1 MNAQTTAPRW
11 LTLASWLLLAVWG
24 CATVVAA
31 SYPAGTAPKAIGA
44 VAGPALILFVSF
56 HAVRAFGW
64 RGAGLFALL
73 AFLIALALENLSIA
87 TGIPFGYFTHTNV
100 FGAKIG
106 AVPFA
111 VALGYFLFGYP
122 AWMLAQ
128 LVIGKRGASWAVP
141 LVAAFVVTQFDL
153 THDAVGASVLGQ
165 WHYRNPS
172 GLNGVPLSN
181 FIGWL
186 VTAGAI
192 FLAWKPL
199 AARFDRAP
207 GFDRREF
214 WALPIA
220 FWALTALQYPLF
232 FGSAPATSVTVG
244 AARLPVAN
252 IYESS
257 TILAL
262 LAMGFVVL
270 LATVRLF
277 ETKTEIATTT
287 N

>member
-1 MNAQTTAPRW
+1 MSARTTGPGW
-11 LTLASWLLLAVWG
+11 LAVASWLLLAVWG
-24 CATVVAA
+24 CATIAAA
-31 SYPAGTAPKAIGA
+31 SYPAGAVPKAIAA
-44 VAGPALILFVSF
+44 VAGPALILFVVF
-56 HAVRAFGW
+56 HAVRGFGW

-73 AFLIALALENLSIA
+73 AFVIGLGLENLSIA
-87 TGIPFGYFTHTNV
+87 TGVPFGYFSHTDV

-122 AWMLAQ
+122 ARLLAQ
-128 LVIGKRGASWAVP
+128 LVIGRRAASWTLP
-141 LVAAFVVTQFDL
+141 LVAAFIVTQFDL

-165 WHYRNPS
+165 WHYRFPS
-172 GLNGVPLSN
+172 GLNGVPISN

-186 VTAGAI
+186 VTATAI

-199 AARFDRAP
+199 AARLDRAP
-207 GFDRREF
+207 GFERREF

-232 FGSAPATSVTVG
+232 FHSAPATVVTVG
-244 AARLPVAN
+244 AARLPVAG

-270 LATVRLF
+270 LATLRLF
-277 ETKTEIATTT
+277 ETKLEITTKR